1 MMVNIVR
8 QGKFKILIEML
19 ERWVLDRLCCIRLG
33 DILVC
38 VSSDFQRK
46 IFCYYEIKIM
56 QIVDKDEN
64 GKLILKNGECLLF
77 IIENNNEDICVFDI
91 NVNEVVILSMKGR
104 VWFRY
109 NGIFVKMR
117 KLFSIRDFVIDFF
130 NQIIVVDYNNLCL
143 YILD

>member
-19 ERWVLDRLCCIRLG
+19 EGWVLDRLCCIRLG

-38 VSSDFQRK
+38 VSSNFQRK

-64 GKLILKNGECLLF
+64 GKLILKNGEVLLF
-77 IIENNNEDICVFDI
+77 MIENNNEDICVFDI
-91 NVNEVVILSMKGR
+91 NVNEVVILSKKGR

-117 KLFSIRDFVIDFF
+117 KLFCIRDFVIDFL